1 MLFLSVT
8 GDAAQSITYL
18 YKGLVNAQ
26 LSLCMSTPKILMMR
40 EGGSEVSAL
49 LKRSDNL
56 HNHHLH
62 GASKISVCIKSK
74 IDAAVTANPSLTPS
88 DIACGKGLGFLPAAV
103 DGASC
108 HSGKMSLVVKKAKEI
123 K

>member
-1 MLFLSVT
+1 MHCQKDL
-8 GDAAQSITYL
+8 
-18 YKGLVNAQ
+18 
-26 LSLCMSTPKILMMR
+26 
-40 EGGSEVSAL
+40 
-49 LKRSDNL
+49 SDNL

-74 IDAAVTANPSLTPS
+74 IASVVTANPSLTPS

-108 HSGKMSLVVKKAKEI
+108 HSGKSSLVVKKAKE
-123 K
+123 KKG